1 MDTFFFAL
9 IMGLVEG
16 LTEFLPVSSTGH
28 LILTNTILSGTLE
41 AGKFEVII
49 QIGAMLAVIML
60 YFSRFWGLLFP
71 QKDAQGKA
79 PVFSGIYGLWLL
91 FLTSLPASLIGL
103 IFHSQIKQLFSVKA
117 VLFSLVVGAFFILII
132 EYIHE
137 KKTTALS
144 ATEKKEADAQAI
156 DSIDKMNSK
165 TALSLGF
172 FQILA
177 LCPGFS
183 RSAST
188 IMGGLCLKLTRKT
201 AAEYSFLAAVPII
214 VAASLFDLASSYK
227 DFTMQDLEFLLVGTI
242 SSFVFALLAI
252 KFFINF
258 VSKFTFR
265 IFAYYRIILAFV
277 LYIYFYF

>member
-1 MDTFFFAL
+1 MNLFLLAL

-28 LILTNTILSGTLE
+28 LILANNIFQVGNLE
-41 AGKFEVII
+41 SGKFEIII
-49 QIGAMLAVIML
+49 QIGAILAVVLL

-71 QKDAQGKA
+71 KRDEHGVK
-79 PVFSGIYGLWLL
+79 PVFSGFYGLWLL
-91 FLTSLPASLIGL
+91 FLTSLPASLLGL
-103 IFHSQIKQLFSVKA
+103 IFHSQIKMLFSVKS
-117 VLFSLVVGAFFILII
+117 VLFFLIVGAIFILVI
-132 EYIHE
+132 EHLHARKNEDETHKI
-137 KKTTALS
+137 S
-144 ATEKKEADAQAI
+144 
-156 DSIDKMNSK
+156 SIDMLDSK
-165 TALSLGF
+165 TALFIGF

-214 VAASLFDLASSYK
+214 VAASLFDLLSSYK
-227 DFTMQDLEFLLVGTI
+227 DFNAEDLDFLLIGTL

-252 KFFINF
+252 KFFISF
-258 VSKFTFR
+258 VSKFTFKV
-265 IFAYYRIILAFV
+265 FAYYRIALAIV
-277 LYIYFYF
+277 LYMYFYM